1 MTIENSRAD
10 IARFKQDAQTGTI
23 KFDPEAARRCA
34 QVYENQAD
42 RLLTLRQNL
51 ESVAELEGFGG
62 FVSAQQLQAGFAH
75 KARDAAALLDHYIE
89 AAYRMKEAFLISAGL
104 YDEADAANAAA
115 LRAVE
120 SRVVRS

>member
-10 IARFKQDAQTGTI
+10 IARFKQQAQAGTVT
-23 KFDPEAARRCA
+23 FDPEAARRCA
-34 QVYENQAD
+34 AMYEHQAD
-42 RLLTLRQNL
+42 RLIHLQQRL
-51 ESVAELEGFGG
+51 ESVSELRGFGG
-62 FVSAQQLQAGFAH
+62 FVSAQQLQAGYGH

-104 YDEADAANAAA
+104 YEEADAASAAA

-120 SRVVRS
+120 ARLPR